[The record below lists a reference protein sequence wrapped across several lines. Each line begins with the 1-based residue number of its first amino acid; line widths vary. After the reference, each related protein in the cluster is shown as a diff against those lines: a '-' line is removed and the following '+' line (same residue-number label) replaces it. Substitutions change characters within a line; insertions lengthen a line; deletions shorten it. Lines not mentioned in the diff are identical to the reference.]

1 MITQNFAPPHIF
13 LHVASKY
20 MSWTILITC
29 QNECAHLYSYRKL
42 LLLLDSR
49 RKIPCYWS
57 RSMQKS
63 LPPDPADAINPRDR
77 CSAKHFIGAT
87 GPGPAASRAARA
99 GGHHVCMCR
108 RQSRGHLLLPT
119 PVGSVST
126 AAGGWLVLKCLLPAP
141 AHALARAASGWLVLN
156 CLLPAP
162 AHAE

>member
-1 MITQNFAPPHIF
+1 MH
-13 LHVASKY
+13 
-20 MSWTILITC
+20 TILFPTPPP
-29 QNECAHLYSYRKL
+29 QNLQYE
-42 LLLLDSR
+42 
-49 RKIPCYWS
+49 
-57 RSMQKS
+57 SMQKS

-126 AAGGWLVLKCLLPAP
+126 AGG
-141 AHALARAASGWLVLN
+141 GWLVLN
-156 CLLPAP
+156 CLLPA
-162 AHAE
+162 AEQTTQKPTSASPRNLPDRPRRLAPCRGRDPDVTLRRP